1 MEPRD
6 RADASNRWRVGGKT
20 PERVQVA
27 VTKAPWEEIAMEVG
41 RLTRAEHD
49 QRAMGQAIDAEV
61 VEVQEDSA
69 PPPDPDRATE
79 PPTFEPPTPSAFAPA
94 KPAPSHDNPVTSNP
108 VVAVQ
113 NSERLR
119 WRACDAEHL
128 RAQRAEA
135 KQRIQGAKKRRIVL
149 RTLGLDSMQGNKIAM
164 EEPEGDEGQLRFH
177 ID

>member
-1 MEPRD
+1 
-6 RADASNRWRVGGKT
+6 VGGKT